1 MRFRTYTARGVVLRQ
16 FNLGEA
22 DRILS
27 ILTPGH
33 GKVRA
38 VARGVRRPKS
48 KLRGSLDLTN
58 LIDFSAAYGRD
69 LDVVNEAQIR
79 DDHPRVRSEL
89 SRLSK
94 AIYACEIADSFAQE
108 RSPGGAQF
116 DLMVDVLEALGDAPD
131 PWTVVRWFETRMLDV
146 SGFKPELESCVECFE
161 RVEPGSHLLDLGAG
175 GVLCPQCRSK
185 GMGHKVQVSEGAMR
199 VLRHLQRSVKL
210 TELAPMKNTQ
220 TRSEVEF
227 IQTRYI
233 RSVLER
239 DLRSADFMRL
249 AAELEPQSS
258 SIIHKPARQPDSS
271 PLSLDGR
278 GLG

>member
-1 MRFRTYTARGVVLRQ
+1 MRFRTYTARGIVLRQ

-27 ILTPGH
+27 ILTPGQ

-38 VARGVRRPKS
+38 IAKGVRRPKS

-79 DDHPRVRSEL
+79 DDHPRVRSDL
-89 SRLSK
+89 PRLSK

-108 RSPGGAQF
+108 QSPSNVQF
-116 DLMVDVLEALGDAPD
+116 NLVADVLDALGDAPD
-131 PWTVVRWFETRMLDV
+131 TWPVVRWFETKMLDV
-146 SGFKPELESCVECFE
+146 SGFKPELETCVECFE

-175 GVLCPQCRSK
+175 GVLCPQCRSQ
-185 GMGHKVQVSEGAMR
+185 GMGHKVQVSENAMR
-199 VLRHLQRSVKL
+199 VLRHLRRTAKWSD
-210 TELAPMKNTQ
+210 LAPLRNPQ

-227 IQTRYI
+227 IQSRYI

-239 DLRSADFMRL
+239 DLRSADFVRL
-249 AAELEPQSS
+249 AAQVGQSATG
-258 SIIHKPARQPDSS
+258 SI
-271 PLSLDGR
+271 
-278 GLG
+278 

>member
-1 MRFRTYTARGVVLRQ
+1 MRFRTYTARGIVLRQ

-27 ILTPGH
+27 ILTPGY

-38 VARGVRRPKS
+38 IAKGVRRPKS

-69 LDVVNEAQIR
+69 LDVVNEAQIL
-79 DDHPRVRSEL
+79 DDHPQIRADL
-89 SRLSK
+89 LRLSK

-108 RSPGGAQF
+108 GSPSGSQF
-116 DLMVDVLEALGDAPD
+116 NLMADVLDALGDAPD
-131 PWTVVRWFETRMLDV
+131 PWPVVRWFETRMLEV
-146 SGFKPELESCVECFE
+146 SGFRPELESCVECLE
-161 RVEPGSHLLDLGAG
+161 RVEPGNHLLDLGAG
-175 GVLCPQCRSK
+175 GVLCPQCRSQ
-185 GMGHKVQVSEGAMR
+185 GMGSKVQVSENAMR
-199 VLRHLQRSVKL
+199 ALRHLQRTSKWSDL
-210 TELAPMKNTQ
+210 SPLSNRQ

-227 IQTRYI
+227 IQSRYI

-249 AAELEPQSS
+249 AAEVEPSATGN
-258 SIIHKPARQPDSS
+258 K
-271 PLSLDGR
+271 
-278 GLG
+278 

>member
-1 MRFRTYTARGVVLRQ
+1 MRFRTYTTKGVVLRQ

-38 VARGVRRPKS
+38 IARGVRRPKS

-69 LDVVNEAQIR
+69 LDVVNEAQLR

-108 RSPGGAQF
+108 QSPSSGQF
-116 DLMVDVLEALGDAPD
+116 NLMVKVLEALGDAPD
-131 PWTVVRWFETRMLDV
+131 SWPVVRWFETRMLDV
-146 SGFKPELESCVECFE
+146 SGFRPELEMCVECFE
-161 RVEPGSHLLDLGAG
+161 RVEPGNHLLDLGAG
-175 GVLCPQCRSK
+175 GVLCPQCRAQ
-185 GMGHKVQVSEGAMR
+185 GVGHKVQVSESAMR
-199 VLRHLQRSVKL
+199 ALRHLQRTVEWS
-210 TELAPMKNTQ
+210 ELAPLKNTQ
-220 TRSEVEF
+220 IRSEVEF

-239 DLRSADFMRL
+239 DLRSAEFVRL
-249 AAELEPQSS
+249 AAEVGPS
-258 SIIHKPARQPDSS
+258 AT
-271 PLSLDGR
+271 GNM
-278 GLG
+278 